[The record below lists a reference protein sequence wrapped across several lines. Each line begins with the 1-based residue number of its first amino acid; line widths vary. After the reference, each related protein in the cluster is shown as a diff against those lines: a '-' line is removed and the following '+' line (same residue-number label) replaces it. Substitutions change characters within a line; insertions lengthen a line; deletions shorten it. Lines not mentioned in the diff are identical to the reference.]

1 MPAIAQPRLNR
12 MAMLPRLADEALR
25 KHGAPESL
33 GQPIEAVG
41 WFDPGR
47 GALRLLVA
55 VYAGGQRATLRKR
68 RRGSSLVIDE
78 AQS

>member
-1 MPAIAQPRLNR
+1 MQVAQQRFTHMVMQPRL
-12 MAMLPRLADEALR
+12 AGEALR

-33 GQPIEAVG
+33 GQPVEAIG
-41 WFDPGR
+41 WFDPSW

>member
-1 MPAIAQPRLNR
+1 MQVAQPRFTR
-12 MAMLPRLADEALR
+12 MVMQPRLADEALR

-33 GQPIEAVG
+33 GQPVEAIG
-41 WFDPGR
+41 WFDPCR

-78 AQS
+78 AQP

>member
-1 MPAIAQPRLNR
+1 MNIAQPRFTR
-12 MAMLPRLADEALR
+12 MVMQPRLADEALR
-25 KHGAPESL
+25 RHGAPESL
-33 GQPIEAVG
+33 GQPVKAIG

-68 RRGSSLVIDE
+68 RRGASLTID
-78 AQS
+78 QGFGT